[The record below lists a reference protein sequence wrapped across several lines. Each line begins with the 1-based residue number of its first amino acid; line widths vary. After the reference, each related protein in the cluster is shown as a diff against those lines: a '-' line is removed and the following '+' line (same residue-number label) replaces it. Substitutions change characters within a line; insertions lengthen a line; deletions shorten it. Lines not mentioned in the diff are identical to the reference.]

1 MKKRVIIL
9 GAAGRDYHLF
19 NTVFRDN
26 PDYEVVAFT
35 TAQIP
40 FLTGRIYPKEL
51 SGKLY
56 PKGIKSYD
64 ESELPALIKRLKA
77 DICVLAYSDL
87 SSDAV
92 LTKAS
97 VVNANGADFW
107 LIAPERAY
115 LKSSKPVIAICAVR
129 TGSGKTQTTRY
140 VSSLLKKL
148 GLKAVIIRHPM
159 PYGIL
164 KDQIVQRYTTLRDL
178 DKYKCTIE
186 EREDYEPHIRNGFVL
201 YAGVDYEK
209 ILRAAEK
216 EADIVIWDGGNNDA
230 PFIKPDLMITVA
242 DPLRAG
248 NELNYY
254 PGAICARMADVLLL
268 NKVNSA
274 TKEQIGHVTDNLN
287 SINPNAQMFSADSI
301 VRVDNPKLI
310 TGKKVLIVEDGPS
323 ITHGGMQFGAG
334 TIAAREYGAADFA
347 DAKKYAVGTL
357 KETFAKYPHLERE
370 LPAMGYSPKQIKDLE
385 ATINR
390 ADADSVVSATPTILR
405 NLINSNKP
413 IAQVY
418 YDLSPKGEGF
428 DNVIKN
434 FAAKLKRRKK
444 R

>member
-1 MKKRVIIL
+1 M
-9 GAAGRDYHLF
+9 
-19 NTVFRDN
+19 
-26 PDYEVVAFT
+26 
-35 TAQIP
+35 
-40 FLTGRIYPKEL
+40 
-51 SGKLY
+51 
-56 PKGIKSYD
+56 
-64 ESELPALIKRLKA
+64 
-77 DICVLAYSDL
+77 
-87 SSDAV
+87 
-92 LTKAS
+92 
-97 VVNANGADFW
+97 

-140 VSSLLKKL
+140 VSSLLKRL

-164 KDQIVQRYTTLRDL
+164 KDQIVQRYTTLKDL

-216 EADIVIWDGGNNDA
+216 EADVVIWDGGNNDA

-254 PGAICARMADVLLL
+254 PGAICARLADVLLL

-274 TKEQIGHVTDNLN
+274 TKEQIERVIENLN
-287 SINPNAQMFSADSI
+287 GINPSAKMFSADS
-301 VRVDNPKLI
+301 VVKVDNPKLI

-323 ITHGGMQFGAG
+323 ITHGGMLFGAG
-334 TIAAREYGAADFA
+334 TIAAREYGAAGYA
-347 DAKKYAVGTL
+347 DAKQYAVGTL
-357 KETFAKYPHLERE
+357 KETFAKYPHLGME

-418 YDLSPKGEGF
+418 YDLAPKGEGF
-428 DNVIKN
+428 DNVIKS
-434 FAAKLKRRKK
+434 FAAKLKRKK
-444 R
+444 KQ